1 MEDEVV
7 IASSS
12 TEAGIGCWDLCSGA
26 EHLRYRACASPSH
39 GLVSVAGRF
48 LASSQIR
55 DSSSSSGS
63 VLFWSW
69 NKPQVEVK
77 SFPAEAINPLAS
89 NSEGTYIVGGGVSG
103 DIYLWEV
110 ATGRLLK
117 KWHGHYR
124 AVTCLVF
131 SMDQSLLIS
140 GAEDGSVRVWSLLMY
155 YSLFHMH
162 EINSF
167 GFVEMNCYLSF
178 LITVIRIFDEEKQQR
193 SGHLYEYSFTEH
205 TLPVTDLVTGF
216 GGSNAIILSASQDRT
231 CKVWSLARGTL
242 LRNIV
247 FPSVIDAVALDPGEH
262 VFYAGGRDGKIYIAE
277 LNSLGKSHNN
287 YGLHIIG
294 TLSDQS
300 KAICSLAFAL
310 DGVQLVAGSEDG
322 FVRVWNT
329 KTHNIIRVF
338 KHAKGPVN
346 NILVVE
352 QPPALYPRTSA
363 NNQGL
368 MPRKQVSL
376 PPPLEKFTST
386 NENSDFSI
394 YITCQPDYHRP
405 CDAIYTTVDSMNR
418 QINELQ
424 QHGSSEMEV
433 ERLKADN
440 KRSMQM
446 VHQWKK
452 MYENLRQFCV
462 GELLNGE
469 ATL

>member
-12 TEAGIGCWDLCSGA
+12 TDAGIGCWALRSGA
-26 EHLRYRACASPSH
+26 EHLRYRSCASPPH

-48 LASSQIR
+48 LASSQLR
-55 DSSSSSGS
+55 DTTSSSSSGS

-77 SFPAEAINPLAS
+77 SFPAEAINPLAC

-140 GAEDGSVRVWSLLMY
+140 GAEDGSVRVWSLLM
-155 YSLFHMH
+155 
-162 EINSF
+162 
-167 GFVEMNCYLSF
+167 
-178 LITVIRIFDEEKQQR
+178 IFDEERQQR

-205 TLPVTDLVTGF
+205 ALPVTDIVTGY
-216 GGSNAIILSASQDRT
+216 GGSNAIIVSASQDRT

-277 LNSLGKSHNN
+277 LNSLGKTNKN

-310 DGVQLVAGSEDG
+310 DGLQLVAGSEDG
-322 FVRVWNT
+322 FVRVWDT

-346 NILVVE
+346 NILVIR
-352 QPPALYPRTSA
+352 QPPALYPRTST

-368 MPRKQVSL
+368 MARKQVSL
-376 PPPLEKFTST
+376 PPPLEKFTSID
-386 NENSDFSI
+386 EHSDLSI
-394 YITCQPDYHRP
+394 YIPPQLENHRP
-405 CDAIYTTVDSMNR
+405 CDTIYATVDSMNK
-418 QINELQ
+418 QISELQ
-424 QHGSSEMEV
+424 QRGSCGASEMEI

-440 KRSMQM
+440 ERAMQM
-446 VHQWKK
+446 VQQWKK
-452 MYENLRQFCV
+452 MYENLHQFCV
-462 GELLNGE
+462 GELLSGE
-469 ATL
+469 GDAATL

>member
-1 MEDEVV
+1 MEDSEEVV

-12 TEAGIGCWDLCSGA
+12 SLEGGIGCWELRSGA
-26 EHLRYRACASPSH
+26 EHLRYRACASPPH

-48 LASSQIR
+48 LASSQIHH
-55 DSSSSSGS
+55 SSGS

-77 SFPAEAINPLAS
+77 SFPSEAIIPLAC
-89 NSEGTYIVGGGVSG
+89 NSDGTYIVGGGLSG
-103 DIYLWEV
+103 DIYFWEV

-117 KWHGHYR
+117 KWHAHYR
-124 AVTCLVF
+124 AVTCLLF

-140 GAEDGSVRVWSLLMY
+140 AAEDGSVRVWSLFM
-155 YSLFHMH
+155 
-162 EINSF
+162 
-167 GFVEMNCYLSF
+167 
-178 LITVIRIFDEEKQQR
+178 IFDEERQQR
-193 SGHLYEYSFTEH
+193 SGHLYEFSFSEH
-205 TLPVTDLVTGF
+205 VLPVTDIVTGY
-216 GGSNAIILSASQDRT
+216 GGSNAILVSASQDRT

-242 LRNIV
+242 LRNVV

-277 LNSLGKSHNN
+277 LNSVGKTNN

-310 DGVQLVAGSEDG
+310 DGVQLIAGSEDG
-322 FVRVWNT
+322 FVRVWDT

-346 NILVVE
+346 NILVIQ
-352 QPPALYPRTSA
+352 QPPALYPRTVA

-368 MPRKQVSL
+368 MARKQASL
-376 PPPLEKFTST
+376 PPPLEKFTSID
-386 NENSDFSI
+386 EHSDLSI
-394 YITCQPDYHRP
+394 YIPPRHDYHRH
-405 CDAIYTTVDSMNR
+405 CDEVYATVDSMNS
-418 QINELQ
+418 QISELQ
-424 QHGSSEMEV
+424 RGSCGASEMEI
-433 ERLKADN
+433 ERLKVEKERA
-440 KRSMQM
+440 MQM
-446 VHQWKK
+446 VQQWKK
-452 MYENLRQFCV
+452 MYENLHQFCV

-469 ATL
+469 GEAAIL

>member
-1 MEDEVV
+1 MEDEIV

-12 TEAGIGCWDLCSGA
+12 ADFGIGCWNLLSGK
-26 EHLRYRACASPSH
+26 EHLRYTSCASPSH
-39 GLVSVAGRF
+39 GLISVAGRF
-48 LASSQIR
+48 LASSQLR

-77 SFPAEAINPLAS
+77 SFPAEAVNPLAC

-110 ATGRLLK
+110 ETGRLLK
-117 KWHGHYR
+117 KWHAHYR

-131 SMDQSLLIS
+131 SDDQSLLIS
-140 GAEDGSVRVWSLLMY
+140 GAEDGSVRVWPLLM
-155 YSLFHMH
+155 
-162 EINSF
+162 
-167 GFVEMNCYLSF
+167 
-178 LITVIRIFDEEKQQR
+178 IFDEERQQR
-193 SGHLYEYSFTEH
+193 AGHLYLYSFSEH
-205 TLPVTDLVTGF
+205 ALPVTDIVTGY

-247 FPSVIDAVALDPGEH
+247 FPSIIDAVALDPGEH

-277 LNSLGKSHNN
+277 LNAQGISNYT

-310 DGVQLVAGSEDG
+310 DGIQLVAGSEDG
-322 FVRVWNT
+322 MVRVWDT
-329 KTHNIIRVF
+329 KTHNIIRVL

-346 NILVVE
+346 NILVIRR
-352 QPPALYPRTSA
+352 PPALYSRTLA
-363 NNQGL
+363 KNQASVVRKHVA
-368 MPRKQVSL
+368 MPS
-376 PPPLEKFTST
+376 PLEKYTSID
-386 NENSDFSI
+386 EKSDISA
-394 YITCQPDYHRP
+394 YIAPRPDYRP
-405 CDAIYTTVDSMNR
+405 CDATYSTVDLMNK

-424 QHGSSEMEV
+424 QHGSSGASEMEL
-433 ERLKADN
+433 ERLKQDN

-446 VHQWKK
+446 VQQWKQ
-452 MYENLRQFCV
+452 MYQNLHQYCV

-469 ATL
+469 GDEANMKL

>member
-1 MEDEVV
+1 MEDEIA

-12 TEAGIGCWDLCSGA
+12 ADFGIGCWNLLSGK
-26 EHLRYRACASPSH
+26 EHLRYSSCASPSH
-39 GLVSVAGRF
+39 GLISVAGRF
-48 LASSQIR
+48 LASSQLR
-55 DSSSSSGS
+55 DPSSSSSSGS

-77 SFPAEAINPLAS
+77 SFPAEAINPLAC
-89 NSEGTYIVGGGVSG
+89 NSDGTYIVGGGASG

-110 ATGRLLK
+110 ETGRLLK

-131 SMDQSLLIS
+131 SEDQSLLVS
-140 GAEDGSVRVWSLLMY
+140 GAEDGSVRVWSLLM
-155 YSLFHMH
+155 
-162 EINSF
+162 
-167 GFVEMNCYLSF
+167 
-178 LITVIRIFDEEKQQR
+178 IFDEERQQR
-193 SGHLYEYSFTEH
+193 AGHLYHYSFSEH
-205 TLPVTDLVTGF
+205 ALPVTDIVIGH

-247 FPSVIDAVALDPGEH
+247 FPSIIDAVALDPGEH

-277 LNSLGKSHNN
+277 LNAQGTSNYT

-310 DGVQLVAGSEDG
+310 DGIQLVAGSEDG
-322 FVRVWNT
+322 MVRVWDT
-329 KTHNIIRVF
+329 KTHNIIRVL

-346 NILVVE
+346 NILVIR

-363 NNQGL
+363 NNQVSIPKKL
-368 MPRKQVSL
+368 HAMPPALQKY
-376 PPPLEKFTST
+376 TSIDEQAEF
-386 NENSDFSI
+386 NA
-394 YITCQPDYHRP
+394 YIAPRPDYHRP
-405 CDAIYTTVDSMNR
+405 CDVTYRTIDSMNR
-418 QINELQ
+418 QIKELQ
-424 QHGSSEMEV
+424 QHGSSGTSEMEL
-433 ERLKADN
+433 ERLKQDN

-446 VHQWKK
+446 VQQWKK
-452 MYENLRQFCV
+452 MYENLHQYCV

-469 ATL
+469 GDDTNMKL

>member
-12 TEAGIGCWDLCSGA
+12 TEAGIGCWDLRSGA
-26 EHLRYRACASPSH
+26 EHLRYRSCASPSH
-39 GLVSVAGRF
+39 GLVSVTGHF
-48 LASSQIR
+48 LASSQLR

-77 SFPAEAINPLAS
+77 SFPAEAINPLAC
-89 NSEGTYIVGGGVSG
+89 NSEGTYIAGGGVSG
-103 DIYLWEV
+103 EIYLWEV

-124 AVTCLVF
+124 GVTCLVF

-140 GAEDGSVRVWSLLMY
+140 GAEDGSVRVWSLLM
-155 YSLFHMH
+155 
-162 EINSF
+162 
-167 GFVEMNCYLSF
+167 
-178 LITVIRIFDEEKQQR
+178 IFDEERQQR

-205 TLPVTDLVTGF
+205 SLPVTDIVTGY

-277 LNSLGKSHNN
+277 LNSLGKSNKN

-322 FVRVWNT
+322 FVRVWDT

-346 NILVVE
+346 NVLVI
-352 QPPALYPRTSA
+352 QRPQALYPRTLA

-368 MPRKQVSL
+368 VARKQVSL
-376 PPPLEKFTST
+376 PPPLEKFTSID
-386 NENSDFSI
+386 EESDLSI
-394 YITCQPDYHRP
+394 YITSHPDYYRP
-405 CDAIYTTVDSMNR
+405 CDAIYATVDSMNK

-424 QHGSSEMEV
+424 QNGSSGASEMEI
-433 ERLKADN
+433 ERLKLDN

-452 MYENLRQFCV
+452 MYENLHQFCV
-462 GELLNGE
+462 GELLNEEGDTTT
-469 ATL
+469 ANLTL